1 MGLKDDLTFHLG
13 ITMAGAVSA
22 GAYSAGF
29 MDYVFE
35 ALNLWEAQKKK
46 IEEKL
51 KEGQPLSKYE
61 KAVPLHDVSIDV
73 LGGASAGGMVSV
85 ISALSSFSGV
95 EPVRTPCDV
104 PTGNILYDSW
114 VLMDDGP
121 NGLNTFEKMLLTD
134 DLEGQSEGTPSLLN
148 TSPID
153 KIADKV
159 FDSFKKRNDSSER
172 PSFISED
179 LRVLVTLCSLR
190 GIPVELNF
198 ENFISAHFPY
208 SPGHR
213 MNEHR
218 IVAHFKLKYDPK
230 KDKDVFLEF
239 NPYEQ
244 GSKELLKLCTK
255 GTGAFPIGLAPRHFK
270 GKISNKYIENCI
282 LRSLPI
288 KDRRTIKI
296 HLDEDFFDFTNVDGG
311 TINNE
316 PYSEVL
322 QTLEE
327 MNPPYNSKLPMFGTI
342 MIDPFP
348 NFYNQDTAKATGGWS
363 STNIY
368 QETIWQIIPKLY
380 TTLREQVRV
389 KHSGR
394 FFNDYF
400 RLLVFPLKWEKR
412 GVLKNHPPLSCA
424 ALGGFGGFL
433 DIEFRKHDFFLGRDN
448 ARNFLRA
455 YLMLEYDTNDLHP
468 LFKELPKEAL
478 KVFQRKVNGN
488 TYFPIIPD
496 LNFIEDKE
504 SGDTNPYKYTIDSFP
519 QLKESYFKAIEPSI
533 GKRVKS
539 IIVFE
544 IDTRL
549 RKKWLLRKG
558 LGLIKGYIANRITGS
573 VIKSMKKELK
583 KRKMIE

>member
-1 MGLKDDLTFHLG
+1 MGSKDDITFHLG

-46 IEEKL
+46 IVEKHN
-51 KEGQPLSKYE
+51 EGQPLSKYE
-61 KAVPLHDVSIDV
+61 KAVPLHEVCIDV

-85 ISALSSFSGV
+85 ISALSSFSGI

-114 VLMDDGP
+114 VLMDDDQ

-134 DLEGQSEGTPSLLN
+134 DFEGQSEGTPSLLN

-159 FDSFKKRNDSSER
+159 FDSFEKSNDSSGR

-198 ENFISAHFPY
+198 ENFTSAHFPY

-218 IVAHFKLKYDPK
+218 IVAHFKLKYDQK

-270 GKISNKYIENCI
+270 GKISDKYIENCI

-288 KDRRTIKI
+288 KDRKTIKI

-322 QTLEE
+322 HTLEE

-368 QETIWQIIPKLY
+368 QKTIWQIIPKLY

-433 DIEFRKHDFFLGRDN
+433 DVEFRKHDFFLGRNN
-448 ARNFLRA
+448 ARNLLRT
-455 YLMLEYDTNDLHP
+455 YLMLEYDPNNLHP
-468 LFKELPKEAL
+468 LFKNLSKEAFEMFRL
-478 KVFQRKVNGN
+478 KKNGK
-488 TYFPIIPD
+488 TYCPIIPD
-496 LNFIEDKE
+496 LNLIDDKE
-504 SGDTNPYKYTIDSFP
+504 SRETNPYNYTIDDFP
-519 QLKESYFKAIEPSI
+519 KLKPTYFNKIKPSI
-533 GKRVKS
+533 KKRVNKMIAKEAFS
-539 IIVFE
+539 KFKNKPLRRFGLFIIRGYLSRKITTYV
-544 IDTRL
+544 IDR
-549 RKKWLLRKG
+549 
-558 LGLIKGYIANRITGS
+558 
-573 VIKSMKKELK
+573 MKADFQV
-583 KRKMIE
+583 RKMI